1 MVLFYFSKIINAQDS
16 INNKPSP
23 FDFSTDIVSAFIWRG
38 VQISNVPNIQPQ
50 LTFTKG
56 NFELGCWGSQSIN
69 GDYSELDINASYSKG
84 LFSFTLSDYFVFTD
98 YPDETYFNYSKNS
111 TVHAYEGNITFSGT
125 EKFPLSISAST
136 FFYGNDVDTSG
147 NNYYST
153 YVEATY
159 PLKYF
164 DIILGAT
171 PAKGLYANGFGIV
184 NTSLKVYHD
193 IKISDHFSIPASFSI
208 MANPYA
214 ERVFLSIGF
223 TL

>member
-1 MVLFYFSKIINAQDS
+1 M
-16 INNKPSP
+16 
-23 FDFSTDIVSAFIWRG
+23 
-38 VQISNVPNIQPQ
+38 PNIQPQ
-50 LTFTKG
+50 LIFTKG
-56 NFELGCWGSQSIN
+56 NFKLGCWGSQSIN
-69 GDYSELDINASYSKG
+69 GDYSELDINATYNKG
-84 LFSFTLSDYFVFTD
+84 LFSFTVSDYFVFTD
-98 YPDETYFNYSKNS
+98 TPNESYFEYSKKNTDHS
-111 TVHAYEGNITFSGT
+111 YEGNITYSGT

-171 PAKGLYANGFGIV
+171 PAKGLYANGYGIV
-184 NTSLKVYHD
+184 NTGLKVYHD
-193 IKISDHFSIPASFSI
+193 IKITDHFSIPVCFSI
-208 MANPYA
+208 MVNPYA
-214 ERVFLSIGF
+214 ERVFVAVGF